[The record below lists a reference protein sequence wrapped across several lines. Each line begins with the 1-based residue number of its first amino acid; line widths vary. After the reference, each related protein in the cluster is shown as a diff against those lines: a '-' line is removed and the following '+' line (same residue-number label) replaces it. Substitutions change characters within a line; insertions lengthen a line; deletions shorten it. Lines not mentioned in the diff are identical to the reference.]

1 MSMCRKVSQKGKP
14 AWLNRE
20 FWLELGKQEE
30 TLQPLEEAA
39 DNSRGLQGCNEIM
52 QGENQKG

>member
-1 MSMCRKVSQKGKP
+1 MPMCRKVSQKGKP

-39 DNSRGLQGCNEIM
+39 DDSRGLQGCNEIM
-52 QGENQKG
+52 QGEN